1 MYNFT
6 FEILGLNLEQPRTWV
21 QPSSHRVSEWIITV
35 FNQRW
40 RVRFFVDILSKFRT
54 QMQYFLI

>member
-1 MYNFT
+1 MYSFT

-21 QPSSHRVSEWIITV
+21 YPSSHRGSEWIITV

-40 RVRFFVDILSKFRT
+40 RVRFSLTF
-54 QMQYFLI
+54 